1 MTSIEPAGPDPLP
14 TAPPAVPPLATGW
27 RRFVWLGLG
36 LFFVGVGGLGL
47 LLPVLPTTPFLLLA
61 SFCFLRSSPRHHA
74 YLRRS
79 RLFGPLLADWDRHR
93 GVRRRTKVGAIAM
106 TLAGAGI
113 SLWRVGLSHPV
124 VVAVVVLLVAIGV
137 GVILRLPTIDD

>member
-1 MTSIEPAGPDPLP
+1 MSSIEPSGPDTLP

-27 RRFVWLGLG
+27 RRLLWLGLG
-36 LFFVGVGGLGL
+36 LFFVGVGGLGVVT
-47 LLPVLPTTPFLLLA
+47 PVLPTTPFLLLA

-74 YLRRS
+74 SLRRS
-79 RLFGPLLADWDRHR
+79 RLFGRLLADWDRHR

-124 VVAVVVLLVAIGV
+124 VVVVVAVLAAIGV
-137 GVILRLPTIDD
+137 GVILRLRTIDD